1 MIITIDGPSGSGK
14 STLALGLAKQ
24 LNFFCLNSGYLYR
37 GITYV
42 LKAFYAYDESMLQ
55 DPNMKDVEDC
65 LFSGKFQY
73 AYVDGRA
80 YIYWNGQDVTL
91 HLKDPEISQ
100 LSAYLAQHA
109 GVRAQIRKFERTFI
123 SGHNLIVEGRAC
135 GSVVFPQAELKF
147 YLTAIPEIRA
157 ARLMRDQAVRG
168 KILTMQQALD
178 QILMR
183 DRMDRERDVEPLTKP
198 EGAIELDSS
207 IDAQEALLK
216 KAVEHVYDKI
226 KHKKT
231 D

>member
-42 LKAFYAYDESMLQ
+42 LKTFYAYDELMLQ
-55 DPNMKDVEDC
+55 DPSLKDIEDC
-65 LFSGKFQY
+65 LFGGKFRY
-73 AYVDGRA
+73 EYVDGQA
-80 YIYWNGQDVTL
+80 SIYWNDRDITL

-109 GVRAQIRKFERTFI
+109 GVRSQIRIFERTFI
-123 SGHNLIVEGRAC
+123 AGHNLIVEGRAC

-147 YLTAIPEIRA
+147 YLTATPEIRA
-157 ARLMRDQAVRG
+157 ERLMRDQAVRG
-168 KILTMQQALD
+168 KILTPQQALD

-183 DRMDRERDVEPLTKP
+183 DRMDRERAVEPLTKP

-207 IDAQEALLK
+207 LDTQDVLLEK
-216 KAVEHVYDKI
+216 VTEHVYAKI
-226 KHKKT
+226 KEINK
-231 D
+231 